1 MKKFRVKGSEKFPE
15 ILTITGEVEDKISV
29 LLEKSNGYGIE
40 RRNEVMSKKLF
51 ESCLRTNYLTEVQI
65 A

>member
-1 MKKFRVKGSEKFPE
+1 MRKFIVKGSDHFPE
-15 ILTITGEVEDKISV
+15 ILTITGEENDNFLV

-40 RRNEVMSKKLF
+40 KRSEILPKVLF
-51 ESCLRTNYLTEVQI
+51 ESCLRTNYLTEVLS